1 MDLSKTEREYA
12 RFKLAQANE
21 ALEEARGLLVDNAEL
36 NYVVNS
42 LYYAM
47 YYPALALLHARGI
60 QAAMQSVSVALFAK
74 EFIATGEVDRRFFD
88 ALHRLFELKPKCSE
102 PQFKMISRLEVE
114 ALFADASGFIDAVGR
129 LAGDR

>member
-21 ALEEARGLLVDNAEL
+21 ALEDARGLLVDNAEL

-47 YYPALALLHARGI
+47 YYPALALLHARGSP
-60 QAAMQSVSVALFAK
+60 AAMQSVSVALFAR
-74 EFIATGEVDRRFFD
+74 EFVPTGDRSTYSSMP
-88 ALHRLFELKPKCSE
+88 AGYSSLSQMLG

-114 ALFADASGFIDAVGR
+114 ALLPMHPVH
-129 LAGDR
+129 